1 MKITIFISGVTGG
14 GAEKVTCS
22 IASYLV
28 GKGHDIE
35 LLTMSDELPTYP
47 LDCKVSRCCLL
58 KESERKNFFV
68 NNILRLLRLVRYLVI
83 RRPDVYLAMLPT
95 NIITLLSMRFLTK
108 SRIIAA
114 ERANPNSY
122 KEKIQKKLAR
132 LADKAD
138 GWVFQTNEQQKWYMS
153 HVNLKRKLVIP
164 NAINPDVIKQ
174 HFCEE
179 REKIIVTAG
188 RLTNQKNHTMLINAY
203 AKIANKHKDY
213 NLVIYGEGPNRIK
226 LEEQIKK
233 LKLNGRVF
241 LPGYSSEV
249 ITNVSKS
256 SLFVLSS
263 DFEGMPNALMEAMA
277 MGVPSISTDCG
288 GGGAKF
294 LIENEKNG
302 LLVPIGDV
310 DALAS
315 AMDRVLSDRA
325 FSEKI
330 SKNARTLCKTLAP
343 DVIYGQWERFLDEV
357 VNIK

>member
-68 NNILRLLRLVRYLVI
+68 NNILRLLRFVKYLVI

-122 KEKIQKKLAR
+122 KEKIQKKLAK

-153 HVNLKRKLVIP
+153 HVNMKRRLVIP
-164 NAINPDVIKQ
+164 NAINSDVIKQ
-174 HFCEE
+174 HFCGE

-277 MGVPSISTDCG
+277 IGVPCISTDCPCG
-288 GGGAKF
+288 GPRDLLRGNAKW
-294 LIENEKNG
+294 G
-302 LLVPIGDV
+302 LVPINDPICMANKIEEYLNGKITQDTITKELAEGFKPAIINSQWKNYV
-310 DALAS
+310 DELI
-315 AMDRVLSDRA
+315 RR
-325 FSEKI
+325 
-330 SKNARTLCKTLAP
+330 
-343 DVIYGQWERFLDEV
+343 
-357 VNIK
+357 